1 MSPSGTINK
10 NDIGTDSFS
19 DITYEA
25 TNLESFDVLAVKIVF
40 RSSLT
45 SAVPKLRDLRI
56 VACA

>member
-1 MSPSGTINK
+1 MNPNGTIKK
-10 NDIGTDSFS
+10 NDLGTDNFT

-25 TNLESFDVLAVKIVF
+25 SDLESFDVLAVKIVF

-45 SAVPKLRDLRI
+45 SAIPKLRDLRI